1 MRLFY
6 LSVAEIPS
14 RLASS
19 VHVMKM
25 CRAFAKYG
33 HEVVLFARGGS
44 EKTADPFAFYACEPS
59 FRIEI
64 CSGPHVGLLGK
75 VAHPIKAALRI
86 RSQDTPDLLYARHLY
101 SLALAAPLGA
111 PMIFEAHV
119 LPRSMAERR
128 LQEWLFRRANF
139 RRLITISDALRQDYQ
154 ELFPWLRDPYVL
166 VAHDGA
172 DLPQTTGCGPK
183 RWHERLQVG
192 YVGSLYPGKGM
203 EIVAAMAKQMPEVD
217 FHVVGGAEDDLRQW
231 RACAPY
237 SNLRFHGFL
246 PHGDLPAVYAY
257 LDISL
262 APLQRRIATRAGTDD
277 IARWT
282 SPLKIFEYMAH
293 GIPIVCSD
301 LPVLREI
308 LSHGRN
314 AWLVSPDSLEDW
326 IAAVRTLAIDSAL
339 RAKLAEAARQEIEA
353 KYSWD
358 HRAERVLE
366 GLQ

>member
-19 VHVMKM
+19 VQVMKM
-25 CRAFAKYG
+25 CRAFAKHG
-33 HEVVLFARGGS
+33 HEVVLFARSGS
-44 EKTADPFAFYACEPS
+44 EKTADSFAFYACEPS

-64 CSGPHVGLLGK
+64 CSGPHAGLLGK
-75 VAHPIKAALRI
+75 IAHPIKAAFRI
-86 RSQDTPDLLYARHLY
+86 RSEETPDLLYARHPF
-101 SLALAAPLGA
+101 SLAVAAPLGT

-128 LQEWLFRRANF
+128 VQEWLFRRANF
-139 RRLITISDALRQDYQ
+139 RRLITISDALRRDYQ
-154 ELFPWLRDPYVL
+154 ALFPWLPDAKVI

-172 DLPQTTGCGPK
+172 DLPETTGCAPRQQHK
-183 RWHERLQVG
+183 RLQVG
-192 YVGSLYPGKGM
+192 YVGNLYPGKGM
-203 EIVAAMAKQMPEVD
+203 DMVTALAERMPDVD
-217 FHVVGGAEDDLRQW
+217 FHVVGGAEEDLRRW
-231 RACAPY
+231 RTRAPY
-237 SNLRFHGFL
+237 SNLRFHGFV
-246 PHGDLPAVYAY
+246 PHADLQAVYAD
-257 LDISL
+257 LDIAL
-262 APLQRRIATRAGTDD
+262 APLQRRVATRVGTDD

-293 GIPIVCSD
+293 GKAIVCSD

-314 AWLVSPDSLEDW
+314 AWLVPPDSPEAW
-326 IAAVRTLAIDSAL
+326 VAAVRTLAGDPAL
-339 RAKLAEAARQEIEA
+339 RAKLAGAAHQEIKAE
-353 KYSWD
+353 YSWE
-358 HRAERVLE
+358 HRAELVLA